1 MNKFITLSISAFL
14 FSIAF
19 AHPALAAD
27 DPVGQLISSY
37 GQVFIA
43 SGSSGRWQRAEP
55 GHKLYPGS
63 TVRTGSYSGASL
75 RMEDESLMRLSQ
87 NSEFTVE
94 DVRVSSFWRAAT
106 ALAKSLERGISSS
119 YRLLKGKLW
128 SRNNNRGA
136 NARVVTATATIGIRG
151 TEYVVEADE
160 SGSRVSIQEG
170 AVEAKNELGE
180 LIIHSGEQAL
190 IAKGSVPAKSRIVAI
205 GQSVQWTIM
214 VPDLVDVPHH
224 LKRGFSDKKAGAGFF
239 DAYEAGQYSQAME
252 SIKAALSK
260 APGNDDL
267 KLLQHWIEIKAGD
280 PVAGNRELLGS
291 ASANPLNI
299 GLQELAALSTFLVG
313 DIDKARK
320 LLERL
325 RKDQLIS
332 DSGWVV
338 QGYIHQASYHL
349 DAAARAYQQALSMN
363 PENNIARIQLA
374 TIHFGSERPEQARA
388 LVAQAL
394 RQDPANA
401 SALTLKGFLQLAD
414 NENDGAIQA
423 WQQALASGAQ
433 NADAYFG
440 LSLANMRLGHVE
452 DAMQHIATA
461 VLLDP
466 QRAMYLSY
474 WGKMLHQIGRQDK
487 ALTVLDSAI
496 RLDPN
501 DPTPRLY
508 KAIILRDLNRPGEAI
523 VNIQDATRLN
533 DNRGV
538 YRSRSLLD
546 KDLAVQNVD
555 LSRIFT
561 QLGLANWAHKQAIDS
576 VRRDFANPSAHIV
589 NAGAYAEQP
598 DRTYA
603 LGNEALLAR
612 LLQPANQNA
621 FNSFNGYTTLFEAP
635 ENDYDLTL
643 GAGNHGQQELLFV
656 ASGARPASN
665 MAWGLGLLHDA
676 SDGWRDN
683 NGETSQSLALV
694 TKWQPSERN
703 NFMFALAATELELLD
718 EFDNRF
724 SFSQPHDSQD
734 RFESSTLQL
743 ELGLHHR
750 LDASHDLLA
759 YLALDDVDGKLFDAQ
774 QLLSSPTQTLEA
786 LSDSD
791 FNNPATRLQLMG
803 IKRVAD
809 HQLFFG
815 LLLHDGKR
823 EATTSV
829 NVGTFDLNQAQVGA
843 LTPFSQDDYALDV
856 SYQGLFV
863 QDSWRINPALTLDL
877 AVYHETMDNAN
888 AFTGGEWEQDE
899 TTGRLGLAWA
909 VDGRNTLRLAAF
921 EYLLPFVSARLDP
934 TDVAGVPIF
943 KNTNEGSLVREAD
956 LVWDYQ
962 WSGGLLSLDV
972 YKVEESF
979 RSATPNASNVQVES
993 TTESE
998 KEGVIVDLDLLAGR
1012 HTGVSLSLDDFDLKD
1027 QADPAADRAETRATL
1042 AVTHVTPG
1050 GLRVSLQ
1057 QVARRLKFDAS
1068 GQKDT
1073 IEVTNLLL
1081 SYEFANKSQAVVLQ
1095 ANNLFDKQ
1103 FDWVTD
1109 RFAVS
1114 GEDPARMAR
1123 LSWRVNF

>member
-555 LSRIFT
+555 LSRLYT
-561 QLGLANWAHKQAIDS
+561 QLGLSDWAHKKAMESIKADY
-576 VRRDFANPSAHIV
+576 ANATAHII
-589 NAGAYAEQP
+589 NAGAYRAMG

-603 LGNEALLAR
+603 QASEALLAR
-612 LLQPANQNA
+612 IMQPANINA
-621 FNSFNGYTTLFEAP
+621 FSSFNSYTSLYESPDTEFNLSLE
-635 ENDYDLTL
+635 
-643 GAGNHGQQELLFV
+643 AGNHKQQSANLIIAGGSPE
-656 ASGARPASN
+656 N
-665 MAWGLGLLHDA
+665 QIAWIVSALKDET
-676 SDGWRDN
+676 DGWRDT
-683 NGETSQSLALV
+683 NGESVDSLDLIG
-694 TKWQPSERN
+694 KWQPSQKN
-703 NFMFALAATELELLD
+703 NFLFTLSSSSAEVLD
-718 EFDNRF
+718 PVF
-724 SFSQPHDSQD
+724 P
-734 RFESSTLQL
+734 RFEIDSTSRHHRQQL
-743 ELGLHHR
+743 DSVQIEFGLHHTYSAR
-750 LDASHDLLA
+750 SDLMLYLSHIDRDGSNFEDNTVDFGGGLIGVSIDDFRFEKPLTSFQVQGTRSYDRHQVFYGALLVEGNTG
-759 YLALDDVDGKLFDAQ
+759 LNGQDTFG
-774 QLLSSPTQTLEA
+774 
-786 LSDSD
+786 
-791 FNNPATRLQLMG
+791 FNNP
-803 IKRVAD
+803 
-809 HQLFFG
+809 
-815 LLLHDGKR
+815 
-823 EATTSV
+823 TTGQQPV
-829 NVGTFDLNQAQVGA
+829 VTPINTDLDIS
-843 LTPFSQDDYALDV
+843 LTSLYL
-856 SYQGLFV
+856 
-863 QDSWRINPALTLDL
+863 QDSWKVSPSVQLDIAAYL
-877 AVYHETMDNAN
+877 EEMDNAN
-888 AFTGGEWEQDE
+888 PANGGIWTIKE
-899 TTGRLGLAWA
+899 TTGRLGLKWKAA
-909 VDGRNTLRLAAF
+909 QQHTIRLAAF
-921 EYLLPFVSARLDP
+921 EYLLPFTIARLDP

-943 KNTNEGSLVREAD
+943 KNTREGSLVEEAD
-956 LVWDYQ
+956 LVWDFE
-962 WSGGLLSLDV
+962 WDRGLVSTTLFTL
-972 YKVEESF
+972 EG
-979 RSATPNASNVQVES
+979 SATTAQPDANGIQVKTTS
-993 TTESE
+993 TSE
-998 KEGVIVDLDLLAGR
+998 KAWIWAWPSSR
-1012 HTGVSLSLDDFDLKD
+1012 YPTKPCQPMTGMK
-1027 QADPAADRAETRATL
+1027 PA
-1042 AVTHVTPG
+1042 
-1050 GLRVSLQ
+1050 S
-1057 QVARRLKFDAS
+1057 S
-1068 GQKDT
+1068 
-1073 IEVTNLLL
+1073 
-1081 SYEFANKSQAVVLQ
+1081 
-1095 ANNLFDKQ
+1095 
-1103 FDWVTD
+1103 
-1109 RFAVS
+1109 
-1114 GEDPARMAR
+1114 
-1123 LSWRVNF
+1123 